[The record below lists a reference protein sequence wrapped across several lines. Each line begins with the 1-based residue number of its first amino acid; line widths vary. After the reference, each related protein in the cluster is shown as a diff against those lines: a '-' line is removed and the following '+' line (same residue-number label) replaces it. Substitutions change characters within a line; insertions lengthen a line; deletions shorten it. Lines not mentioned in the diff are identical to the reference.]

1 MRILLKILVFLGVN
15 FLVGHVHSAPAGV
28 VFFDA
33 VTTVNTPIY
42 LTVLTKGLFA
52 PEGGCLVDIYSQG
65 HKIGRIL
72 SGGDGYGF
80 LKLVPKTVGLQT
92 FEARRNGHT
101 DTASVLTIKKTDRV
115 LLFEVDVFSR
125 PFLSKTIGGET
136 REALNEL
143 SKKFKLVYLSRFS
156 GTSAAKRVISTLNLP
171 PSVILEWQG
180 QELLEELK
188 GRGIVLAAMIA
199 SAKTI
204 TEAEDEVPKRFTFD
218 EIEDDT
224 FVEDWQEIIKKLD

>member
-1 MRILLKILVFLGVN
+1 MRILLKILILLGVS
-15 FLVGHVHSAPAGV
+15 LLAGHAQGRPAGV

-42 LTVLTKGLFA
+42 LTVLTKGLFT
-52 PEGGCLVDIYSQG
+52 PEGGRLVDIYSQE

-80 LKLVPKTVGLQT
+80 LKLVPKTVGIQT

-101 DTASVLTIKKTDRV
+101 DTASVLTLKRTDRV

-143 SKKFKLVYLSRFS
+143 SKKFKLVYLARFS

-171 PSVILEWQG
+171 PSVVLEWQG
-180 QELLEELK
+180 SELLEELK
-188 GRGIVLAAMIA
+188 SRGIVFAAMIA
-199 SAKTI
+199 SAKTV
-204 TEAEDEVPKRFTFD
+204 TEAEDEVPSRFTF
-218 EIEDDT
+218 EETEDDT
-224 FVEDWQEIIKKLD
+224 FVEDWQEIIKKLH